1 MFQKKINTK
10 ELFASLDNVASE
22 FLQLIA
28 SLSEKQINTIPF
40 KDSWTAGQL
49 AEHITKSNTGIAK
62 ALNIEGKPT
71 DRNPGERERELKEMF
86 LDFTIK
92 FPASEFL
99 LPTKD
104 IYNKETVIADLKKS
118 IERLKQ
124 ESDKATLSEAI
135 NHRAFGE
142 ITKLELLHFAK
153 FHTQRHLHQLKK
165 IVQIVKNK

>member
-1 MFQKKINTK
+1 MLQEKINTK
-10 ELFASLDNVASE
+10 ELFASLDDAASE
-22 FLQLIA
+22 FLQLIV
-28 SLSEKQINTIPF
+28 SLSDKQINTIPF

-49 AEHITKSNTGIAK
+49 AEHVTKSNTGIAK

-71 DRNPGERERELKEMF
+71 DRNPGEREQELKEMF

-92 FPASEFL
+92 FQSSEFL

-104 IYNKETVIADLKKS
+104 IYNKETVIADLKRS
-118 IERLKQ
+118 LERLKE

-135 NHRAFGE
+135 NHPAFGE
-142 ITKLELLHFAK
+142 ITKLELLHFVK
-153 FHTQRHLHQLKK
+153 FHIQRHLHQQKK